1 MLWKERVVNQ
11 SQMFS
16 LSLDKNVCRDVN
28 SKQQTTKI
36 NFGTKTF
43 VNYLRLSV
51 IPVLYSVDKQE

>member
-16 LSLDKNVCRDVN
+16 PSLVKNVCNFKDVN

-51 IPVLYSVDKQE
+51 IQC

>member
-43 VNYLRLSV
+43 VNYLRLGV
-51 IPVLYSVDKQE
+51 IQC